1 MAIRK
6 EEEKKVGMKI
16 TDNMD
21 GESRANDKLD
31 SMMAKSNVKDAKYE
45 IYKRALVED
54 RVKEIFPKESIRSLR
69 KMYDRYMK
77 ESGGRLK

>member
-6 EEEKKVGMKI
+6 EEEKKVGMKV

-21 GESRANDKLD
+21 GENRANDKLD

-45 IYKRALVED
+45 IYKKALRED

>member
-21 GESRANDKLD
+21 GE
-31 SMMAKSNVKDAKYE
+31 
-45 IYKRALVED
+45 KRADELD
-54 RVKEIFPKESIRSLR
+54 MLNDDQKEELR
-69 KMYDRYMK
+69 KLEEKRK
-77 ESGGRLK
+77 Q